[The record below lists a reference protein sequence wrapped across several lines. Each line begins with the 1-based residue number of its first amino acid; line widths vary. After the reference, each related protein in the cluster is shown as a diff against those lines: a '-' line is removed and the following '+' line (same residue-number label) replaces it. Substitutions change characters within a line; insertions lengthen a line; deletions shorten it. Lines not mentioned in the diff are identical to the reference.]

1 MIGIKG
7 ITEIPNEC
15 HECPFQLKFK
25 DDEAD
30 EWYNRRCVI
39 KRQTIEYPRPNWCPL
54 VEVPNAQPVE
64 YVEYYDELQKEW
76 GEKCGNCG
84 GIMYGEP
91 CYCPFCGT
99 EVKR

>member
-25 DDEAD
+25 DDEVD

-39 KRQTIEYPRPNWCPL
+39 KRQTIEYPRPDWCPL
-54 VEVPNAQPVE
+54 VEVPTVPPVE
-64 YVEYYDELQKEW
+64 CTEYYDELQKEVA
-76 GEKCGNCG
+76 EKCGNCG